1 MWRLAFARWDKW
13 DYCSDDR
20 DKHLFAPSACSFDF
34 PVVMYY
40 TLLPLDEAQAE
51 MTKLL
56 EGIAAVE
63 QKWFANFSELVTYR
77 NRLSSRLRLVQHS
90 FTIRNPPPGGINSLP
105 PCIEPDN
112 EFSEVRYRFF
122 DVSAPRRRGR

>member
-1 MWRLAFARWDKW
+1 MQMSGQIHAIT
-13 DYCSDDR
+13 
-20 DKHLFAPSACSFDF
+20 H
-34 PVVMYY
+34 MYY
-40 TLLPLDEAQAE
+40 TLLSLDEAQAE
-51 MTKLL
+51 VTKLL

-63 QKWFANFSELVTYR
+63 QKWFTNFSKLLTYR

-90 FTIRNPPPGGINSLP
+90 FTIRNSPEGGINSPP

-122 DVSAPRRRGR
+122 DVSASRRRGR